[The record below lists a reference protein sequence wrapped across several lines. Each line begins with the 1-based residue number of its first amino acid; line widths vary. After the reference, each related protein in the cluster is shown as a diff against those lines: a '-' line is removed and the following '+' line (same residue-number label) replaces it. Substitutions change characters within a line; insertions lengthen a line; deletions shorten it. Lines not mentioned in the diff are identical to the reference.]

1 MTQRDKQHAFMFNT
15 FKMTNDIEMDSDFNA
30 SGRVNVLAGDLLE
43 NGNHIEFAS
52 FSL

>member
-1 MTQRDKQHAFMFNT
+1 MTQRDRQHAFTFNT

-30 SGRVNVLAGDLLE
+30 SGRVGDVLE